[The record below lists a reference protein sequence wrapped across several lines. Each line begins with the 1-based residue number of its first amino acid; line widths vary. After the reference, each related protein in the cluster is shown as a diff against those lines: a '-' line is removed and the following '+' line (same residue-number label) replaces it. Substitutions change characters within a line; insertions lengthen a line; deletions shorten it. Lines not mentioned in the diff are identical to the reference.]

1 MALHVEILLRHLLDM
16 QRQWPE
22 LATGQKGFTW
32 DDHPTYVSYARV
44 LLRVGLLHRTPE
56 LPDVRL
62 ALQKARAMH
71 ASGLAH
77 QLRVEIIC
85 LGDHTGCY
93 GSTWLAGPMR
103 TLREDSVTY
112 LPTRKDRE
120 QFEMCVE
127 TDSDED
133 SEDSDDPP
141 PA

>member
-1 MALHVEILLRHLLDM
+1 MALHVEVLLRHLLNM
-16 QRQWPE
+16 QREWPE

-32 DDHPTYVSYARV
+32 DDHCTYVSYARV

-56 LPDVRL
+56 LPWIRL

-103 TLREDSVTY
+103 TLRENDVTY
-112 LPTRKDRE
+112 LPTRMDRE
-120 QFEMCVE
+120 QFELCAE
-127 TDSDED
+127 DSDED
-133 SEDSDDPP
+133 SEEEVDL
-141 PA
+141 